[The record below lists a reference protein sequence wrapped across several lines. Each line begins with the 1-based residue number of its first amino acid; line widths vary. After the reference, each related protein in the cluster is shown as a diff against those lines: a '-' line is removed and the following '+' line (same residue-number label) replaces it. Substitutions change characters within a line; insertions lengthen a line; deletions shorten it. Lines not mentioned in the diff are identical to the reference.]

1 MKKIDKFIYPG
12 THRELVD
19 GKRHY
24 VIGEEKLPSVTTILS
39 QTQSEEKRRKL
50 AQWYAREG
58 KERANK
64 IKTRAANRG
73 STMHK
78 ILEHKILGQEHADL
92 TELGQEAMKM
102 AERIAER
109 GLCNVT
115 EYYGTEVNVYYPGLY
130 AGQTDLACVHNG
142 SPAIESLKDC
152 ILTLLLKNIN

>member
-1 MKKIDKFIYPG
+1 
-12 THRELVD
+12 
-19 GKRHY
+19 
-24 VIGEEKLPSVTTILS
+24 
-39 QTQSEEKRRKL
+39 
-50 AQWYAREG
+50 
-58 KERANK
+58 
-64 IKTRAANRG
+64 
-73 STMHK
+73 MHK

-142 SPAIESLKDC
+142 SDAIVDFKQTNKPKQREWITDYFLQGAAYCMAHDAVYDTSIDKFVVMMCSPDPYYQEFIIQGSELKKYKYEWLRRLDQYHASKK
-152 ILTLLLKNIN
+152 IDS